1 MIPTMF
7 VCMRGFVME
16 FPGNGSEGLI
26 NGISA
31 HHVPSISGQLGLSEP
46 CHECRLQGL
55 RRNLSILDNF

>member
-46 CHECRLQGL
+46 CH
-55 RRNLSILDNF
+55 